1 MKKLFVAIALTGAL
15 IAGALLYLLGDGKS
29 TEMIEE

>member
-15 IAGALLYLLGDGKS
+15 VAGTLLYLLGDGKE

>member
-1 MKKLFVAIALTGAL
+1 MKKLFVVISITGAL
-15 IAGALLYLLGDGKS
+15 IAGTLLYLLGDGKE